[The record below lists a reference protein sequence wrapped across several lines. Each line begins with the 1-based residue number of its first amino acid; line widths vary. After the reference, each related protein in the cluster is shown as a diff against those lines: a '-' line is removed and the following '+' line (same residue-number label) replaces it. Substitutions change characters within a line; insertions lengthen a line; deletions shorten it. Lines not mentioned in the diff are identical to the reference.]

1 METTE
6 QFRKQKYLN
15 LETYRK
21 NGEGVRT
28 PVWFVENE
36 KSLFIIT
43 MANSWK
49 VKRIQKDNRVSV
61 APCRV
66 NGYVTGHWQRAR
78 AKEIHD
84 PELEHIIN
92 RLYQKKY
99 GLMNT
104 IFALRRA
111 KNGNQN
117 TILEVLFEV

>member
-1 METTE
+1 VDRPD
-6 QFRKQKYLN
+6 QFKKQKYLN

-28 PVWFVENE
+28 PVWFVAYQ

-66 NGYVTGHWQRAR
+66 DGFDTGYWQRAR
-78 AKEIHD
+78 AKETHD
-84 PELEHIIN
+84 PELEQMIN
-92 RLYQKKY
+92 ILYRKKY

-104 IFALRRA
+104 IFALRQA

-117 TILEVLFEV
+117 TLLEVLLEV